1 MALAKSAAK
10 GQQAAEK
17 NQNQTTVE
25 ASAVSVEFAMLPV
38 NKIHPDPD
46 QPRKAW
52 DEDEKEGLKA
62 TIEATKGAKSAVRVR
77 PHPELVGEFMLVY
90 GEGRW
95 LCHSELGQGYEL
107 IPALIEIDP
116 NSEQNND
123 YDRYMV
129 QVIENVG
136 RYKMK
141 AIYEAES
148 FQRLMEK
155 HQAHT
160 GKKLKQDD
168 LAKMLGLS
176 RTTVSRTLSILK
188 APDVVK
194 TLSIDGV
201 TQSTNALAYLEQISR
216 EVDESELLRI
226 IDEFKAGELTEHDLQ
241 KLITELKHP
250 EKKQTPQNELNNM
263 IERQMD
269 LDDTEHGDFDSY
281 GSETSDEQD
290 EDAPPPK
297 SKEKDYGFYDYKD
310 IYEKALFDVLM
321 KVDAAFSISEEQKN
335 DMAQSL
341 VDVTKELVNE
351 KTTVKLLGILVSK
364 LPKYCNSDANE
375 VMKTLFNQRLLRKF
389 YREQLLSSDDE
400 DENYPLTLDIKSFS
414 LTESN
419 ELIIDVEDTEQ
430 SIMIVE
436 SDLREI
442 YEALKDRFSNKSP
455 LPSFECNHV
464 YAELVRN
471 KFPDLTEAQIENLCD
486 QYERIVIEFGEG
498 VESAKGEISAM
509 ITRINKPTTVLSAI
523 RAEYK
528 KIREGK

>member
-38 NKIHPDPD
+38 NKIHVDPD

-52 DEDEKEGLKA
+52 DEEEKEGLKA
-62 TIEATKGAKSAVRVR
+62 TIEATKGAKVAVRVR
-77 PHPELVGEFMLVY
+77 PHPELIGEFMLVY

-148 FQRLMEK
+148 FQKLMEK

-160 GKKLKQDD
+160 GKKLKQDS

-194 TLSIDGV
+194 ALSIDGV

-226 IDEFKAGELTEHDLQ
+226 IDEFKTGELTEHDLQ
-241 KLITELKHP
+241 KLITELKNP
-250 EKKQTPQNELNNM
+250 EKNQNTPPHDLNNT
-263 IERQMD
+263 ERQMD
-269 LDDTEHGDFDSY
+269 FGDTEVGQGEFESYESDSSDEGSEEDDT
-281 GSETSDEQD
+281 
-290 EDAPPPK
+290 PPPP
-297 SKEKDYGFYDYKD
+297 KEKDYGFYDYKD

-321 KVDAAFSISEEQKN
+321 KVDAAFEIIEDQK
-335 DMAQSL
+335 DYMVQIL

-351 KTTVKLLGILVSK
+351 KPTVKLLAILVSK
-364 LPKYCNSDANE
+364 LPKYCNSDPNE
-375 VMKTLFNQRLLRKF
+375 VMKTLFNHRLLKKF
-389 YREQLLSSDDE
+389 YQEQLLSNDDE

-414 LTESN
+414 LTEAN
-419 ELIIDVEDTEQ
+419 ELILDVKDTEQ

-442 YEALKDRFSNKSP
+442 YEALKAK
-455 LPSFECNHV
+455 FE
-464 YAELVRN
+464 
-471 KFPDLTEAQIENLCD
+471 
-486 QYERIVIEFGEG
+486 
-498 VESAKGEISAM
+498 
-509 ITRINKPTTVLSAI
+509 
-523 RAEYK
+523 
-528 KIREGK
+528 